1 MGFRIN
7 TDVYAYTEKDVC
19 MLNCQMERGWGQFN
33 CSNDVIR
40 IGRILFGTSET
51 KGETVTSFLRCAL
64 KTEAKFTASLD
75 PLVISQFSGKWFP
88 T

>member
-1 MGFRIN
+1 MFMH
-7 TDVYAYTEKDVC
+7 TQKKMSACLTVTW
-19 MLNCQMERGWGQFN
+19 RGWGQFN